1 MKMVVVRTTTTL
13 PMTMGLRITAT
24 VVDDNRD
31 IYNNKILPIAMKT
44 KLTMT
49 KTRMLTLTM
58 IVTISNEKYLSIA

>member
-49 KTRMLTLTM
+49 KTRVLTLTM
-58 IVTISNEKYLSIA
+58 IVTISNEKYLTIA